1 MTKTTNVGNTTPV
14 TTAAGRVYGARYLE
28 TAGLPP
34 KLLALRMSRA
44 LTDAR
49 DAGAL
54 PPCSVTLSVRRGA
67 DIGPAHVRAWRVCVE
82 LGDLD
87 LPALYAG
94 WEDQEIAAVM
104 LRRDVVA
111 LLSVFDWRNPA
122 AMFDHRFRVYV
133 HLTDAQPA
141 TSVCHLCGH
150 PHPAPAADATTEIR
164 KA

>member
-1 MTKTTNVGNTTPV
+1 MTKTTNAGNTTR
-14 TTAAGRVYGARYLE
+14 RVYGTRYLE

-34 KLLALRMSRA
+34 KLLALRMRRA
-44 LTDAR
+44 LTTAT

-54 PPCSVTLSVRRGA
+54 PPCSMTLSVRRGA
-67 DIGPAHVRAWRVCVE
+67 ENGPAHVRAWRVCVE

-87 LPALYAG
+87 LPALYAA
-94 WEDQEIAAVM
+94 WDDPEIAAVM

-111 LLSVFDWRNPA
+111 LLSVFDWRNPT

-141 TSVCHLCGH
+141 TSVCHLCGR
-150 PHPAPAADATTEIR
+150 PHPAPTADAATEIR